1 MPSSSFLAAHTL
13 SFPADSPCSN
23 LLGML
28 SGLIPDSQISASSI
42 RGYDWSP
49 SMARLVSSRSGW
61 FPRIPQAQPGEE
73 WLQVDLGVPK
83 NVKGVII
90 QGARGGDSVTTTE
103 SRSFVKK
110 FKVAYSMNGK
120 DWEFIQDPKTMQA
133 KVSTAWSSCKK
144 VICFW
149 LSSVC
154 LMMSLK
160 ISFCFVCS
168 YFGNLSCHC
177 ERLHPLVLLLS
188 YMRGCRF
195 HLVREIVA
203 SLLTTDQA
211 WGCGQYF
218 LLFPASAG
226 QSQQDNVSNFV

>member
-1 MPSSSFLAAHTL
+1 MPSAGIGLVSRSSCCENHEHFPSITLTVHGL

-61 FPRIPQAQPGEE
+61 FPRVPQAQPGEE

-83 NVKGVII
+83 NIKGVII

-120 DWEFIQDPKTMQA
+120 DWDFIQDPKTMQA
-133 KVSTAWSSCKK
+133 KVGTAWSSCKTW
-144 VICFW
+144 ICF
-149 LSSVC
+149 
-154 LMMSLK
+154 
-160 ISFCFVCS
+160 
-168 YFGNLSCHC
+168 
-177 ERLHPLVLLLS
+177 
-188 YMRGCRF
+188 
-195 HLVREIVA
+195 
-203 SLLTTDQA
+203 
-211 WGCGQYF
+211 
-218 LLFPASAG
+218 
-226 QSQQDNVSNFV
+226 

>member
-1 MPSSSFLAAHTL
+1 MQGKPRVRPSTAPAVHAL

-61 FPRIPQAQPGEE
+61 FPRVPQAQPGEE
-73 WLQVDLGVPK
+73 WLQVDLGIPK
-83 NVKGVII
+83 NIKGVII

-120 DWEFIQDPKTMQA
+120 DWDFIQDPKTMQA
-133 KVSTAWSSCKK
+133 KVRTAWSSCKTRYFSGCLQSASWGLGK
-144 VICFW
+144 LAVSPHRDLVS
-149 LSSVC
+149 LSRHHE
-154 LMMSLK
+154 
-160 ISFCFVCS
+160 I
-168 YFGNLSCHC
+168 
-177 ERLHPLVLLLS
+177 P
-188 YMRGCRF
+188 CR
-195 HLVREIVA
+195 VPW
-203 SLLTTDQA
+203 S
-211 WGCGQYF
+211 W
-218 LLFPASAG
+218 S
-226 QSQQDNVSNFV
+226 

>member
-1 MPSSSFLAAHTL
+1 MHLEGQESTPGGREKCSVLMLVQCPELNAVRRTVSTSITLTVHGL

-61 FPRIPQAQPGEE
+61 FPRVPQAQPGEE
-73 WLQVDLGVPK
+73 WLQVDLGIPK
-83 NVKGVII
+83 NIRGVII

-120 DWEFIQDPKTMQA
+120 DWDFIQDPKTMQA
-133 KVSTAWSSCKK
+133 KVGT
-144 VICFW
+144 W
-149 LSSVC
+149 LHC
-154 LMMSLK
+154 LEQLQNR
-160 ISFCFVCS
+160 IFF
-168 YFGNLSCHC
+168 
-177 ERLHPLVLLLS
+177 
-188 YMRGCRF
+188 
-195 HLVREIVA
+195 
-203 SLLTTDQA
+203 
-211 WGCGQYF
+211 
-218 LLFPASAG
+218 
-226 QSQQDNVSNFV
+226 